1 MSDHAAGSTADAPVT
16 GLGDLVR
23 ADLRANRGYPKS
35 AVVLIGFR
43 VAQAARARGGLA
55 GRIAYLVTG
64 TAYKLLA
71 EWLLG
76 VELPPSTPVGP
87 GLRLR
92 HGVGLVVNPHAR
104 IGANVMLR
112 HGVTIGNRLTE
123 TDCPVIED
131 DVEVGAGAILI
142 GGITI
147 GRGAV
152 VGAGAVVTQDVPP
165 RAVVLGPPST
175 IRRRD

>member
-1 MSDHAAGSTADAPVT
+1 MTDEQAPANPAAGLA
-16 GLGDLVR
+16 LGELVR

-35 AVVLIGFR
+35 VVVLLGFR
-43 VAQAARARGGLA
+43 VAQAARARGGPVGRVAYLLA
-55 GRIAYLVTG
+55 GTL
-64 TAYKLLA
+64 YKLLA
-71 EWLLG
+71 EWVLG

-142 GGITI
+142 GAITI
-147 GRGAV
+147 GRGAL
-152 VGAGAVVTQDVPP
+152 VGAGAVVSQDVPAG
-165 RAVVLGPPST
+165 AVVLGPRPT
-175 IRRRD
+175 IRERD